1 MTLIRSTGQKEI
13 IEENEISFTV
23 QSSYTLQQLASSH
36 REHMVNHTT
45 NILRIR
51 TMFERNQE
59 ESMGTESVEPKFYR
73 YLKIRLFLD
82 MADSQET
89 RSV

>member
-23 QSSYTLQQLASSH
+23 QSSYALQQLASSH

-45 NILRIR
+45 NILR